1 MKKIALLLLTFQ
13 LLNST
18 STKADEGMW
27 LPMLLKNNYDQMV
40 KDGLKLTADQLY
52 DINHSSL
59 KDAIVWFNGGCT
71 SEIISEQGLLL
82 TNHHCGYDAIANHST
97 TADDILDN
105 GFWAKSFAEEKVN
118 TNMWASVLVRM
129 DDVSDKVNKA
139 LEGVAA
145 KDLDAKKAEVF
156 KAIEKEAVKDT
167 KYEAMVRSFFK
178 DNAFYIFIF
187 EKFTDIRLVAA
198 PPQSIGKFGGDT

>member
-97 TADDILDN
+97 T
-105 GFWAKSFAEEKVN
+105 
-118 TNMWASVLVRM
+118 
-129 DDVSDKVNKA
+129 
-139 LEGVAA
+139 
-145 KDLDAKKAEVF
+145 
-156 KAIEKEAVKDT
+156 
-167 KYEAMVRSFFK
+167 
-178 DNAFYIFIF
+178 
-187 EKFTDIRLVAA
+187 
-198 PPQSIGKFGGDT
+198 